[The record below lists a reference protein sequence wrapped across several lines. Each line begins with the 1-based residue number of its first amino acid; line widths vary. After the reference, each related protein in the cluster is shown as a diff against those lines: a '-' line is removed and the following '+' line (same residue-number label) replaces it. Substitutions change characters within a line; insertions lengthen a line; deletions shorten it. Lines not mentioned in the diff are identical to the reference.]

1 MGFDPRNGIA
11 RTLRL
16 NGWAVRTTR
25 SDAMDVSRPGCDD
38 LDGQTMEVADM
49 GFDPRNGIARTLR
62 LNGWAVRT
70 TRSDAMDVSRP
81 GCDDL
86 DGSEHG
92 RLAHIA
98 PYGPSDSALSWAVA
112 IREFCKGDALKAVD
126 EQTAQQLERFII
138 DGLAETMRMAGV
150 VTIKRAYR
158 NRHADDPLLRYM
170 NPVSTFDD
178 ALHPGGALNTDM
190 FRLTGVMDDVV
201 ISNTFEIVA
210 DHFGIDM
217 NPVSTFD
224 DALHPGGALN
234 TDMFRLTGVMD
245 DVVIS
250 NTFEIVAD
258 HFGIDPAAPEDHWR
272 LKAPIVPDEVIEGL
286 HGSASYLN
294 PDNGR
299 LAVSYM
305 GGDYGRG
312 EIQVFD
318 CTLDK
323 LAADFHAHYE
333 ALMHPNLLWTQDI
346 AENMEPITTYTSVE
360 ELNASGFFNGRD
372 PRFSSTVT
380 LVRIDDYYDLLDL
393 EGAMAQNPGLEDI
406 ESVSRAASDMI
417 DATTVEKPENGDL
430 DW

>member
-1 MGFDPRNGIA
+1 MRFDPREAIA
-11 RTLRL
+11 KTLRE
-16 NGWAVRTTR
+16 NGWAVRTTQP
-25 SDAMDVSRPGCDD
+25 D
-38 LDGQTMEVADM
+38 E
-49 GFDPRNGIARTLR
+49 
-62 LNGWAVRT
+62 
-70 TRSDAMDVSRP
+70 MDVSRP

-86 DGSEHG
+86 DGSDHG
-92 RLAHIA
+92 KLAHIA
-98 PYGPSDSALSWAVA
+98 PDGPAESALSWASA
-112 IREFCKGDALKAVD
+112 IKEFCKGDALKAVD
-126 EQTAQQLERFII
+126 EQTARQLGGLVV
-138 DGLAETMRMAGV
+138 DGLAESMRMAGI
-150 VTIKRAYR
+150 VTIKRSYSR
-158 NRHADDPLLRYM
+158 RHPDDPLVRHM

-178 ALHPGGALNTDM
+178 ALHPGGALDADM
-190 FRLTGVMDDVV
+190 FRLTGVMDDVT

-210 DHFGIDM
+210 
-217 NPVSTFD
+217 
-224 DALHPGGALN
+224 
-234 TDMFRLTGVMD
+234 
-245 DVVIS
+245 
-250 NTFEIVAD
+250 E

-294 PDNGR
+294 PDNGS

-312 EIQVFD
+312 EIKVFD

-323 LAADFHAHYE
+323 LAATFHAHYE

-346 AENMEPITTYTSVE
+346 ADNMEPIATCTSVE

-372 PRFSSTVT
+372 PRLSSTVT

>member
-1 MGFDPRNGIA
+1 MGFDPRK
-11 RTLRL
+11 
-16 NGWAVRTTR
+16 
-25 SDAMDVSRPGCDD
+25 
-38 LDGQTMEVADM
+38 
-49 GFDPRNGIARTLR
+49 GIARTLR

-98 PYGPSDSALSWAVA
+98 PDGPSDNALSWAVA

-126 EQTAQQLERFII
+126 EQTARQLERFII

-150 VTIKRAYR
+150 VTIKRAYSR
-158 NRHADDPLLRYM
+158 RHADDPLVKYM

-190 FRLTGVMDDVV
+190 FRLTGVMDDV
-201 ISNTFEIVA
+201 I
-210 DHFGIDM
+210 
-217 NPVSTFD
+217 
-224 DALHPGGALN
+224 
-234 TDMFRLTGVMD
+234 
-245 DVVIS
+245 IS

-346 AENMEPITTYTSVE
+346 AENMEPIATYTSVE

-372 PRFSSTVT
+372 PRLSSTVT